1 MRLGLTIVGD
11 SLDHFRQY
19 VQQADTAGV
28 AAIGTGD
35 SQTLYGEVWM
45 RCTLAGMLASRAR
58 VGPWATNPVTRH
70 PSVTAGAA
78 ATLAELT
85 VERLRDLKKLGVEQL
100 WSPVRFADKAPLMR
114 AVCEDLMPHL
124 AQL

>member
-28 AAIGTGD
+28 
-35 SQTLYGEVWM
+35 
-45 RCTLAGMLASRAR
+45 
-58 VGPWATNPVTRH
+58 
-70 PSVTAGAA
+70 
-78 ATLAELT
+78 
-85 VERLRDLKKLGVEQL
+85 EQL

-114 AVCEDLMPHL
+114 AICEDLMPHL